1 MALGAHS
8 LRAAFLT
15 KAARRNTSVVDAG
28 VVLRAATQKK
38 SPGEPGPEV
47 GCVFAGGFHQ

>member
-28 VVLRAATQKK
+28 SFKAAMQKK
-38 SPGEPGPEV
+38 PRRTG
-47 GCVFAGGFHQ
+47 A